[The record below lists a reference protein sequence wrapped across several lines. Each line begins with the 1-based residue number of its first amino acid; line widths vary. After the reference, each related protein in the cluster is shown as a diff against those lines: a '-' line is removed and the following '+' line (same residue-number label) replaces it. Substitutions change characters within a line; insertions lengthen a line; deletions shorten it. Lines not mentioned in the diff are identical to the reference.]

1 MAGAEQVPIS
11 IIDAQIEGL
20 RLNNKTALDA
30 TALLKAVKNAVAV
43 SKAKGHKTIGGLTHD
58 LYVEN
63 YRRRIGTDSIFRLCC
78 SIYADALQQEIGI
91 HLLASDDGE
100 AMWKAEQKGSLLEF
114 YLTYGSG
121 ENRATP

>member
-43 SKAKGHKTIGGLTHD
+43 SEAKGNTTLGGLPHA
-58 LYVEN
+58 LYFEN
-63 YRRRIGTDSIFRLCC
+63 YKRRIHTDSIFRLCC
-78 SIYADALQQEIGI
+78 SLYADALQQEIGI
-91 HLLASDDGE
+91 HLLSADDGLDMYE
-100 AMWKAEQKGSLLEF
+100 AEKKGSMLE
-114 YLTYGSG
+114 YYVRHPPLKRQ
-121 ENRATP
+121 ERK